1 MESEIRT
8 ERLVLLPITRDLVEA
23 VLAGDRAEA
32 ERLVGARFP
41 DLWPGR
47 ALVERAFSCP
57 IEKLRQDPEAW
68 LWGARVLV
76 TSDESLVAGTPQT
89 PIVVGSVV
97 LNGRPEHGIVEVA
110 YGVDEAW
117 QGKGYAT
124 EGTGAV
130 VKWALDQRDVAR
142 VQACTFPWH
151 RASQKVLEKIGMRR
165 VGVRETPM
173 FGDLVVYER
182 ANESS
187 SSHSA

>member
-1 MESEIRT
+1 MESPLRT

-23 VLAGDRAEA
+23 VIAADRAEA
-32 ERLVGARFP
+32 ERIVGAKFP

-57 IEKLRQDPEAW
+57 IEKLRRDPEAW

-76 TSDESLVAGTPQT
+76 TKDE

-97 LNGRPEHGIVEVA
+97 LNGRPDGGLVEVA

-117 QGKGYAT
+117 QGRGFAT

-130 VKWALDQRDVAR
+130 VGWALEQHEVKR

-151 RASQKVLEKIGMRR
+151 RASQKVLERIGMHR
-165 VGVRETPM
+165 VGVRETDM
-173 FGDLVVYER
+173 FGELVVYER
-182 ANESS
+182 QR
-187 SSHSA
+187 SH

>member
-1 MESEIRT
+1 MEK
-8 ERLVLLPITRDLVEA
+8 RLETRRLLLVPISRDLVEA
-23 VLAGDRAEA
+23 VLASDRAEA

-41 DLWPGR
+41 DLWPGP

-57 IEKLRQDPEAW
+57 IEKLRRDPDAW

-76 TSDESLVAGTPQT
+76 TKSDEV
-89 PIVVGSVV
+89 VVGSVV
-97 LNGRPEHGIVEVA
+97 MNGRPESGLVEVA

-117 QGKGYAT
+117 QGRGYAT

-130 VKWALDQRDVAR
+130 VAWALDQKDVAR

-165 VGVRETPM
+165 VGTRETDM
-173 FGDLVVYER
+173 FGELLVYER
-182 ANESS
+182 AHERS
-187 SSHSA
+187 

>member
-1 MESEIRT
+1 METPLRT

-23 VLAGDRAEA
+23 VLASDRAEA

-57 IEKLRQDPEAW
+57 IEKLRRDPDAW

-76 TSDESLVAGTPQT
+76 TKGEPL
-89 PIVVGSVV
+89 VVGSVV
-97 LNGRPEHGIVEVA
+97 LNGRPEGGIVEVA

-117 QGKGYAT
+117 QGRGFAT

-130 VKWALDQRDVAR
+130 VKWALAQRDVLR

-151 RASQKVLEKIGMRR
+151 RASQKVLEKIGMHR
-165 VGVRETPM
+165 VGVRETDM

-182 ANESS
+182 SNER
-187 SSHSA
+187 SASQSA

>member
-1 MESEIRT
+1 MESPLRT

-23 VLAGDRAEA
+23 VLASNRELAE
-32 ERLVGARFP
+32 ELVGARFP

-57 IEKLRQDPEAW
+57 IEKLRRDPEAW

-76 TSDESLVAGTPQT
+76 TRDETAQAPM
-89 PIVVGSVV
+89 VVGSVV
-97 LNGRPEHGIVEVA
+97 LNGRPEGGVVEVA

-124 EGTGAV
+124 EGTRAV
-130 VKWALDQRDVAR
+130 VTWALGQREVTR

-151 RASQKVLEKIGMRR
+151 RASQKVLEKVGMHR
-165 VGVRETPM
+165 VGVRATDM

-182 ANESS
+182 SHDESARM
-187 SSHSA
+187 HPA